1 MKTLWGSFV
10 IRTTRGNLYFAGDT
24 GYGPHLAAPG
34 ARHGPF
40 ALSIAADRT
49 LQPRWFMKDVH
60 LNPAEALLAHRDLR
74 SVRSVGVTDFG
85 TFQLTY
91 EAIDQPVLDL
101 HDALADAEISD
112 DTFRVLRPG
121 ETWVVATAESA
132 GSATAPQR

>member
-24 GYGPHLAAPG
+24 GYGPHLAATG

-40 ALSIAADRT
+40 ALSLLPIGAYE
-49 LQPRWFMKDVH
+49 PRWFMKDVH
-60 LNPAEALLAHRDLR
+60 LNPAEAVLAHRDLR
-74 SVRSVGVTDFG
+74 SVRSIGIHFG